1 MLSLNW
7 FKSRKQRELE
17 ELQVEEQRIK
27 NELLR
32 KELYQATPTTPATQA
47 PVEKTYNLT
56 VNASQSTPEVSV
68 KPYKTVKMVNDV
80 LTIVLNDGSILS
92 KPGATTQ
99 DFIDARNATSDV
111 EILNIVAT
119 QEIITERKRQEF
131 EAEKARAL
139 KAGIQLLAQLDD
151 FEVRGD
157 SVYLKGINRSLPQL
171 LVEEFL
177 RIVNKNVSNRYML
190 AADDEYQSLKRF
202 FMWCCLNPRAE
213 VADKLYNF
221 LKRNS
226 FKITK
231 QGFFVA
237 LRNVVTLHGSTELV
251 QFVSNAYNKVKAV
264 WKKSP
269 DAYEVYLKDGQYSF
283 IHIDDTYTTELME
296 GEEWYDEEIEEYVT
310 SEDEEVSVKRSD
322 LGELIGNLTDLYLD
336 LPNRAENRFTDA
348 HTQTFDI
355 RIGRPVNMDP
365 GACRWNTDDC
375 GAEGLHFTANE
386 IHYVGCGDQ
395 SVLVLINPMK
405 VVGIGESKG
414 RCWEYLP
421 IMTVPREEATE
432 ILHDLDFD
440 TLQLDDSYAIRE
452 LESLTDKAKEG
463 FVAESRKHEFN
474 IPHISTVEIENIVA
488 SLDNMKDEI
497 SSRVQMIVD

>member
-32 KELYQATPTTPATQA
+32 KELYQATSSTPTTS

-56 VNASQSTPEVSV
+56 VNASQPTPEVSV
-68 KPYKTVKMVNDV
+68 KPYRTVKMVNDV

-99 DFIDARNATSDV
+99 DFINARNATSDV

-119 QEIITERKRQEF
+119 QEIITERKKQEF

-139 KAGIQLLAQLDD
+139 KAGIKLLSNLHD
-151 FEVRGD
+151 FTVEGT

-177 RIVNKNVSNRYML
+177 RIVNYYVSDGYRFQGDIETAL
-190 AADDEYQSLKRF
+190 SEDDEYQSLKRF

-221 LKRNS
+221 LKNNS

-237 LRNVVTLHGSTELV
+237 LRNVVTLHGGTELV

-269 DAYEVYLKDGQYSF
+269 DDYTVFLDNGEYKFVHNSDLYETVED
-283 IHIDDTYTTELME
+283 IDDET
-296 GEEWYDEEIEEYVT
+296 GESW
-310 SEDEEVSVKRSD
+310 EDEIAINH
-322 LGELIGNLTDLYLD
+322 GERIGGLTELYLD

-348 HTQTFDI
+348 HTKTFDI
-355 RIGRPVNMDP
+355 RVGRPVSMDP

-375 GAEGLHFTANE
+375 GAEGLHFTADE

-452 LESLTDKAKEG
+452 LANLTEKAKEG

-474 IPHISTVEIENIVA
+474 IPHISTVEIENIVE
-488 SLDNMKDEI
+488 SLDQMKSEI

>member
-1 MLSLNW
+1 MSILSLNW
-7 FKSRKQRELE
+7 FKSRKQHQLDS
-17 ELQVEEQRIK
+17 LKIEEQELK

-32 KELYQATPTTPATQA
+32 QEIKMMSEVHTPV
-47 PVEKTYNLT
+47 VENI
-56 VNASQSTPEVSV
+56 
-68 KPYKTVKMVNDV
+68 KPYRTVKMVNDV
-80 LTIVLNDGSILS
+80 ITVVLNDGNILS
-92 KPGATTQ
+92 KTGSTPDDYAA
-99 DFIDARNATSDV
+99 IKRARFEE
-111 EILNIVAT
+111 EILSICST
-119 QEIITERKRQEF
+119 QEIITERKRVER
-131 EAEKARAL
+131 EREKAVAL
-139 KAGIQLLAQLDD
+139 KKGIETLSNLDD
-151 FEVRGD
+151 FEVDGD
-157 SVYLKGINRSLPQL
+157 SVYLKGINRTIPQL

-177 RIVNKNVSNRYML
+177 RIVNRNVGNRYML
-190 AADDEYQSLKRF
+190 AADEEFQSLKRF

-221 LKRNS
+221 LKNNS

-269 DAYEVYLKDGQYSF
+269 SDYDVFLKDGMYSF
-283 IHIDDTYTTELME
+283 IHVDDISETEACWNCE
-296 GEEWYDEEIEEYVT
+296 GSGYDEYDDSCEVC
-310 SEDEEVSVKRSD
+310 DGNGEVSKSEMNY
-322 LGELIGNLTDLYLD
+322 GERIGNLTELYLD

-355 RIGRPVNMDP
+355 RVGRPVSMDP
-365 GACRWNTDDC
+365 AKCRWNTDDC
-375 GAEGLHFTANE
+375 GAEGLHFTADE

-405 VVGIGESKG
+405 VVGIGQSKG

-440 TLQLDDSYAIRE
+440 TLQLDDSYAVRE
-452 LESLTDKAKEG
+452 LDSLAIKAKEG
-463 FVAESRKHEFN
+463 FTAEAKKHAFN
-474 IPHISTVEIENIVA
+474 IPAISTIEIDSIVN
-488 SLDNMKDEI
+488 SLEEMKSEI
-497 SSRVQMIVD
+497 TNRVQILG